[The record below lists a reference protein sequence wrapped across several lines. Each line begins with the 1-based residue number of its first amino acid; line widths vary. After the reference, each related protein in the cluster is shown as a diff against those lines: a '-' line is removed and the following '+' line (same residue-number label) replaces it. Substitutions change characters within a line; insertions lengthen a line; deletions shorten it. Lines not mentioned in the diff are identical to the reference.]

1 MSIHWPG
8 RVLLGV
14 RGLEKRSHRFPDGC
28 GESAEDQAE
37 EVEVAGAWAWLR
49 ELVRRAGGNCLQ
61 TYTSGSTQQSSYKSI
76 MARVLL
82 LAASAVALRPTLPRR
97 SRTTTR
103 AALTMHDYDYDA
115 GSSAYI
121 KLSTAESWPSRH
133 RRDACTRLTD

>member
-1 MSIHWPG
+1 MTAGFS
-8 RVLLGV
+8 LCV
-14 RGLEKRSHRFPDGC
+14 RGLEKRSHRSPDGC

-37 EVEVAGAWAWLR
+37 EVEVAGLR
-49 ELVRRAGGNCLQ
+49 RRAIRVLRSRRRQLGAAPHQ
-61 TYTSGSTQQSSYKSI
+61 PEHQQSSSNST

-82 LAASAVALRPTLPRR
+82 LAASAVALRPTLPKR
-97 SRTTTR
+97 SRIAPR
-103 AALTMHDYDYDA
+103 ASLTMHDYDYDA

>member
-1 MSIHWPG
+1 MQQ
-8 RVLLGV
+8 
-14 RGLEKRSHRFPDGC
+14 K
-28 GESAEDQAE
+28 
-37 EVEVAGAWAWLR
+37 
-49 ELVRRAGGNCLQ
+49 RAGV
-61 TYTSGSTQQSSYKSI
+61 SQQSSLKT
-76 MARVLL
+76 MARRVLV
-82 LAASAVALRPTLPRR
+82 LAATAAALRPTLPRR

>member
-1 MSIHWPG
+1 MGLAARACSPRW
-8 RVLLGV
+8 RQLLADLYI
-14 RGLEKRSHRFPDGC
+14 RK
-28 GESAEDQAE
+28 
-37 EVEVAGAWAWLR
+37 
-49 ELVRRAGGNCLQ
+49 
-61 TYTSGSTQQSSYKSI
+61 YQQSSYKSI

-133 RRDACTRLTD
+133 RRDACIRLTD